1 METFGSDKGSCY
13 NANKELRYSC
23 AGLIKQN
30 GWKIP
35 DDYPWIK

>member
-1 METFGSDKGSCY
+1 MEAFGSGKSGCY
-13 NANKELRYSC
+13 NTDEGARHTCS
-23 AGLIKQN
+23 GLIKQN